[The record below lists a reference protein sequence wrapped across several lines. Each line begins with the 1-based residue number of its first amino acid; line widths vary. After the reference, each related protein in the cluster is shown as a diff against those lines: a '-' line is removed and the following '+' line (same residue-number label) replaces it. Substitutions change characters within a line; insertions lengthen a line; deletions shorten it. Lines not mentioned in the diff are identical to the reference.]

1 VSTVQHSAG
10 LRTKT
15 QQLMAA
21 AFAYHCVQ
29 TLAQTELVR
38 RVLLR
43 VTWVLFCTL
52 CKAGLMQVEV
62 DYQGSGSYKRK
73 YRVREIIAKGPFD
86 LVFKNEQV
94 ICVQLHHTDAAV
106 VIRTHNWGSL
116 GALL

>member
-1 VSTVQHSAG
+1 MG
-10 LRTKT
+10 
-15 QQLMAA
+15 A

-43 VTWVLFCTL
+43 VTWVLFCIL

-94 ICVQLHHTDAAV
+94 TCVQLHHTDAAV